1 MRRLIRFSQAT
12 EKTTDCHSE
21 ERERQRISPHPLEIP
36 LGTRAERWR
45 EILRRV
51 YPERSRRAQDD
62 RKNLSAAFFPA
73 VFLILLSLAACPSF
87 SPQPDRTRYFTL
99 TSQAQADGAAKNP
112 DLEQIWLGVG
122 PVRIPGYLDREELVV
137 RVAQNRFDVAQNDR
151 WIEPLEESLSRVLAQ
166 NLHALL
172 GSERIV
178 RYPWPNSRRIS
189 HQVEVEIF
197 RFEPTSEGEAQLS
210 ARWAINDTAAK
221 QALAAKTSFFKRPI
235 EKESREAAV
244 DAMSELLA
252 DLSREIAD
260 AVRAAVGQKR

>member
-1 MRRLIRFSQAT
+1 MRRSITFPVIFALFS
-12 EKTTDCHSE
+12 
-21 ERERQRISPHPLEIP
+21 IS
-36 LGTRAERWR
+36 
-45 EILRRV
+45 
-51 YPERSRRAQDD
+51 
-62 RKNLSAAFFPA
+62 LS
-73 VFLILLSLAACPSF
+73 ACPSF
-87 SPQPDRTRYFTL
+87 SPQPDRTRYFAL

-112 DLEQIWLGVG
+112 GLDEIWLGVG

-166 NLHALL
+166 NLHAVL

-189 HQVEVEIF
+189 HQVEVEIL

-210 ARWAINDTAAK
+210 ARWAINDTASK
-221 QALAAKTSFFKRPI
+221 QALAGRTSFFKRPI
-235 EKESREAAV
+235 KGQPREAAV

-260 AVRAAVGQKR
+260 AVRTAVQQKK